1 MFVIDPR
8 SPDSAVFVAPDGDVY
23 VDRDGPGAATLRR
36 WRDRYDLV
44 AVRRRQRR
52 AAWGWVLLAVATV
65 ALAAAVGL
73 GIGVLVAGPSL
84 RATTFGAG
92 GAFIGVWVCIG
103 TAFVVTSGEPRSAAR
118 AVVPVPAV
126 VLAAAPADA
135 SPADVWRWSVAVTAE
150 ADRRQT
156 IGYETY
162 VERPFMQEQADR
174 AREQYAAVYRAYVET
189 ARELGL
195 PLREPEI
202 PLLTGDPSGT
212 GPAGGPGGP
221 LR

>member
-1 MFVIDPR
+1 VIDPR
-8 SPDSAVFVAPDGDVY
+8 SHDSAVFVAPDGDVY

-36 WRDRYDLV
+36 WRDRYDPV

-52 AAWGWVLLAVATV
+52 AAWGWALLALVTI
-65 ALAAAVGL
+65 ALVGAAGL

-92 GAFIGVWVCIG
+92 GAVIGVWVWIG
-103 TAFVVTSGEPRSAAR
+103 TEFMVTSGGPRSTPGS
-118 AVVPVPAV
+118 VVPVPGE

-135 SPADVWRWSVAVTAE
+135 SPADVWRWSVAVTTE
-150 ADRRQT
+150 ADRRRT

-189 ARELGL
+189 ARELGV
-195 PLREPEI
+195 PLREPEV
-202 PLLTGDPSGT
+202 PLDVTD
-212 GPAGGPGGP
+212 
-221 LR
+221 